1 MAAHSYDNGD
11 RTVGVSLDRYY
22 GEETVLLELSDD
34 ATFANLTSILA
45 RAVAKDL
52 NAHADR
58 LDELTGKTAR
68 TTAAD
73 G

>member
-1 MAAHSYDNGD
+1 MAAHRYDDG

-22 GEETVLLELSDD
+22 GEETVLLELSGE
-34 ATFANLTSILA
+34 ATYANLTSALA

-52 NAHADR
+52 LTHADA
-58 LDELTGKTAR
+58 LDELTGKAVHDAR
-68 TTAAD
+68 VD